1 MNGLFRGLSG
11 TCGGRNMYQVL
22 FVLILFTLLI
32 SSVQMMVN
40 RKWTLIYT
48 AFGNDTYFAITAK
61 LKSEGVKFK
70 TKTPLNFR
78 DAVSSNDNTQFDIY
92 VKKGEEHLFYAVIYG
107 K

>member
-1 MNGLFRGLSG
+1 
-11 TCGGRNMYQVL
+11 MYQVL
-22 FVLILFTLLI
+22 FVLILFTLII
-32 SSVQMMVN
+32 SSVLMMVN

-61 LKSEGVKFK
+61 LKSAGIKFK

-78 DAVSSNDNTQFDIY
+78 DAVHSKDNAQYDIY
-92 VKKGEEHLFYAVIYG
+92 VKKGDEHLVYEALQR